1 MNIKDAMSK
10 TTDSHIYKHC
20 HNEHWWCNE
29 QDIWIQHQ
37 QALAECTWK
46 MLWARQLTPTA
57 ISTIRLNKKDAMSK
71 TTDSHSYKHYQ
82 IEQER
87 SNEQDNWL
95 AYLQALE
102 EWTWKKQWA
111 RQLIIT
117 STSTSRMNKKDEMV
131 KSTDSYIYKHWKNEH
146 ERCNEQD
153 NWLPHI
159 KELAEWTCQNF
170 KKCWKCKLYPT
181 SATYFQMKFVGIQN
195 YCMPYERDI

>member
-1 MNIKDAMSK
+1 MV
-10 TTDSHIYKHC
+10 
-20 HNEHWWCNE
+20 
-29 QDIWIQHQ
+29 Q
-37 QALAECTWK
+37 
-46 MLWARQLTPTA
+46 WARHLNPT
-57 ISTIRLNKKDAMSK
+57 STSTGRMHMKDAMSK

-159 KELAEWTCQNF
+159 KELAEWTCQNL